1 MYLFFSKNSLIYVI
15 ITYVFNSNK
24 KFKKQI
30 PTLEFPF
37 SDHLYSMLYT
47 LQ

>member
-1 MYLFFSKNSLIYVI
+1 MDLFFSKNSLIYVI
-15 ITYVFNSNK
+15 RVFNSNK

-30 PTLEFPF
+30 PILEFPF
-37 SDHLYSMLYT
+37 SFRLYSMLYT